1 MDTTKSNSRAVAY
14 PSKQED
20 QMQKFGL
27 DEQQMNRFGD
37 ILRVMNL
44 EAIPTYASHV
54 RQFGHRHTSNVS
66 SETLRGSGSVP
77 CKIVELPLCGSFH
90 IVFTIEF
97 DDGVRWMLKVSANG
111 HRFDSV
117 AAAALISEA
126 RTMQLIK
133 SETTIPVP
141 EVYAFDSS
149 SCNELKTPF
158 IMMERI
164 DGQPLY
170 RGWFDD
176 EMPKARLEHFRIKVL
191 QSLAEAMAQLN
202 KFTLTRG
209 GALEFD
215 DGGRPVGLR
224 GAKVVDA
231 VAMYDREI
239 ASENQSG
246 TKQQNA
252 DNHSHGG
259 GQDGSHGN
267 DGILDADSEN
277 KTHSKEDQ
285 GEKGERNDD
294 HDDAYEDDQED
305 IFCEKGPFQCPKSA
319 FLFDLDRSEA
329 YSKSDGYLNGCYKAL
344 RMFIEMAFSSSNDRA
359 RHFVLT
365 HPDLDV
371 QNILVAEDG
380 SLRGLIDW
388 DGVASVP
395 REIGC
400 AQYPLW
406 LMRDWVPFCY
416 LYDIREGR
424 TEEDAGYEES
434 SPAELASY
442 RAVYAHFMEKE
453 IERLT
458 GGPNQVTTFGTL
470 PKQEAQL
477 TRRSLVMR
485 DLGLAA
491 SSPFLIPNILCHIL
505 HEIER
510 VTEPEWKNMDLD
522 MFSNPSSTI
531 SDTNIGTE
539 STNGEQRL
547 ETETTKIGDI
557 VSYSLA
563 AKIRHRQAN
572 EGAAISERV
581 LPQKMTK
588 ATDSSSGTQQPES
601 GSQDSLELCQM
612 ETEEK
617 EMESLVNPDAR
628 IDCSDSKPPRLGW
641 ARKLL
646 CFSCNA
652 AEKGLRRI
660 AKIGHVLED
669 ATEGVAEV
677 LAEVELQCPDDT
689 KIPNEGEPALGHRQ
703 TSGVHTSDAPEM
715 ERPEEVPSI
724 QDISELE
731 LSRDSSTDDVTG
743 ELPSTLLSQDKLES
757 DHTNALIPIPYA
769 IKLEEIPARKAEL
782 IKREKARKKAK
793 HRAEK
798 AAKEE
803 DLKIWEDIGLQ
814 VRALGISLEQLQMN
828 QYKIFSCVVDA
839 LQTEEKQGED
849 LMADFEFLPIADIEE
864 RGAMRP
870 EEEPAEVEPK
880 EDVQKSPEPKTNVQ
894 SAVFKAATA
903 KITDSKLHESKV
915 PKDSSRKGPV
925 TPPNG
930 SELLIGKKQDKSE
943 SPTAKSSTI
952 QPRAALHLSPNFDSS
967 KRKGARKED
976 SKMVAVKDD
985 QTSSR
990 LERHQS
996 SLSNLPAHTSVLNNL
1011 LSLSRLDLPPKEE
1024 NLAGD
1029 SIFPRKTVNI
1039 DDEAVGATAKEKS
1052 SPPTLFQ
1059 STIEVKCQSGLFS
1072 SNTKSLGSFGT
1083 SCLRKKSLY
1092 GSKPED
1098 MNGSLSPDSSV
1109 HDNDNV
1115 TSDKG
1120 KSKKSRKSSASSPSD
1135 SQMEVGMNVKAT
1147 EDEDK
1152 ENKPAVV
1159 ETQIRVN
1166 GGHKDVPDELGAN
1179 EAMNNTSSHN
1189 HTILAGDLGNGN
1201 GSKKA
1206 CLLRTFHS
1214 RCSEN
1219 PVELRKTDRL
1229 PTSGTSARPDS
1240 DKGATD
1246 TEIPVDYAKGFDT
1259 KDEDNAED
1267 FPEDNKNIDSPSIQG
1282 SIDEDVRAFE
1292 DDGRFRSNNIFNLL
1306 GTDMLDEMRL
1316 LRMQEG
1322 FLKLLEQY

>member
-1 MDTTKSNSRAVAY
+1 MATTKSSSRAVAY

-20 QMQKFGL
+20 QMKKFGL
-27 DEQQMNRFGD
+27 DEQQMDRFGD
-37 ILRVMNL
+37 ILHVMNL

-54 RQFGHRHTSNVS
+54 RQFGHRHTSKVS
-66 SETLRGSGSVP
+66 SETLRGSGSIS
-77 CKIVELPLCGSFH
+77 CKIVDLPLCGSFH

-97 DDGVRWMLKVSANG
+97 DDGVKWMLKVSANG

-117 AAAALISEA
+117 AAAALTSEA

-141 EVYAFDSS
+141 EVYAFDESS
-149 SCNELKTPF
+149 FNELNTPF

-170 RGWFDD
+170 RAWFDD

-202 KFTLTRG
+202 KFTLTQG

-215 DGGRPVGLR
+215 DDGRPVGLR

-231 VAMYDREI
+231 VAMYYRET

-246 TKQQNA
+246 IKQQNA

-267 DGILDADSEN
+267 DGILDADNEN
-277 KTHSKEDQ
+277 VIHDKKEKS
-285 GEKGERNDD
+285 EKGERNDD

-305 IFCEKGPFQCPKSA
+305 IICEKGPFKCPKSA

-329 YSKSDGYLNGCYKAL
+329 YSKSDGYVNGCYKAL
-344 RMFIEMAFSSSNDRA
+344 RMFIEMAFSSSNDGA

-371 QNILVAEDG
+371 QNILVADDG

-416 LYDIREGR
+416 LYDIQEGR

-442 RAVYAHFMEKE
+442 RASYAHFMEKE

-510 VTEPEWKNMDLD
+510 VTEPEWRNIDPE
-522 MFSNPSSTI
+522 MFSNLSSSSEEIVDTI
-531 SDTNIGTE
+531 SGTSSDTE
-539 STNGEQRL
+539 SSNGEQSPKP
-547 ETETTKIGDI
+547 EATKFGDI
-557 VSYSLA
+557 VSDDLA
-563 AKIRHRQAN
+563 AKIRHQQD
-572 EGAAISERV
+572 EGAAISERF
-581 LPQKMTK
+581 LPQEMIK
-588 ATDSSSGTQQPES
+588 ATDSSSGSQQPES

-612 ETEEK
+612 ENEEK
-617 EMESLVNPDAR
+617 EIERLVNPDLR
-628 IDCSDSKPPRLGW
+628 IDCSDSKPPHLGW
-641 ARKLL
+641 GRKLL

-652 AEKGLRRI
+652 AAKGLRRI
-660 AKIGHVLED
+660 AKIGHVLGD
-669 ATEGVAEV
+669 VTEEMAEV

-689 KIPNEGEPALGHRQ
+689 NIRDDGEPALGHRQ
-703 TSGVHTSDAPEM
+703 RSGVQTSDAPEM
-715 ERPEEVPSI
+715 GRPEEVTSI
-724 QDISELE
+724 QDISEPE
-731 LSRDSSTDDVTG
+731 QSRDSSTDDVIG
-743 ELPSTLLSQDKLES
+743 ELPSTLLSQDKVEF
-757 DHTNALIPIPYA
+757 DHTNALIPIQHA
-769 IKLEEIPARKAEL
+769 IKLEEIAARKAEL
-782 IKREKARKKAK
+782 IKEEKARKKAK
-793 HRAEK
+793 RRAEK
-798 AAKEE
+798 AAKEQE
-803 DLKIWEDIGLQ
+803 LEIWEDIGLQ

-828 QYKIFSCVVDA
+828 KFKIFCGVVGA
-839 LQTEEKQGED
+839 LQTEE
-849 LMADFEFLPIADIEE
+849 
-864 RGAMRP
+864 
-870 EEEPAEVEPK
+870 
-880 EDVQKSPEPKTNVQ
+880 
-894 SAVFKAATA
+894 
-903 KITDSKLHESKV
+903 
-915 PKDSSRKGPV
+915 
-925 TPPNG
+925 
-930 SELLIGKKQDKSE
+930 
-943 SPTAKSSTI
+943 
-952 QPRAALHLSPNFDSS
+952 
-967 KRKGARKED
+967 ED
-976 SKMVAVKDD
+976 SKMVAVKED

-990 LERHQS
+990 LKSHQP

-1011 LSLSRLDLPPKEE
+1011 GSLSRLDLPPKEE
-1024 NLAGD
+1024 NLAGK
-1029 SIFPRKTVNI
+1029 PVCPQKTVNL
-1039 DDEAVGATAKEKS
+1039 DNEAVGATAKETS
-1052 SPPTLFQ
+1052 SPSAWLQ
-1059 STIEVKCQSGLFS
+1059 STIEVKCQPGLFS
-1072 SNTKSLGSFGT
+1072 SNTKFLGSFGT
-1083 SCLRKKSLY
+1083 SYIRKNSLY
-1092 GSKPED
+1092 GSKSED
-1098 MNGSLSPDSSV
+1098 KNGSLSPESSA
-1109 HDNDNV
+1109 HDNDEV

-1120 KSKKSRKSSASSPSD
+1120 ESKTSRKSSASSLSD
-1135 SQMEVGMNVKAT
+1135 NEIKVGMNVKVT

-1152 ENKPAVV
+1152 ENELAVV
-1159 ETQIRVN
+1159 ETQILRN
-1166 GGHKDVPDELGAN
+1166 GGHNDVPDEFGAN
-1179 EAMNNTSSHN
+1179 EARKNTSSHN
-1189 HTILAGDLGNGN
+1189 HTILAGGSGNGN

-1206 CLLRTFHS
+1206 CSLRTAHN
-1214 RCSEN
+1214 RCSAN

-1229 PTSGTSARPDS
+1229 PTSGNSARSDS
-1240 DKGATD
+1240 DKGVTD
-1246 TEIPVDYAKGFDT
+1246 TNLPKDHAKGSG
-1259 KDEDNAED
+1259 AED
-1267 FPEDNKNIDSPSIQG
+1267 GDDAEVSPEDNDDADSPSIQG
-1282 SIDEDVRAFE
+1282 SLDEDIRAFG
-1292 DDGRFRSNNIFNLL
+1292 DDGRFRSHNIFNLL
-1306 GTDMLDEMRL
+1306 GMDMLDELRL